1 MALFACDK
9 GIREEAIDAE
19 NILGRWRAVEEP
31 DYDWDDSD
39 DDGACDVPMYLGI
52 MTFEHDGRE
61 ARKSERRAGEI
72 NHTATTNKARG
83 IDSSRFIFLP
93 DGIITT
99 ARKRSVRNTLPS
111 LLLLREPSTPFA
123 ARKFPTP

>member
-1 MALFACDK
+1 MFALLSLALFACDK

-52 MTFEHDGRE
+52 MTFEHDGRGVADNVKE
-61 ARKSERRAGEI
+61 DNRLLG
-72 NHTATTNKARG
+72 
-83 IDSSRFIFLP
+83 RFILMFE
-93 DGIITT
+93 
-99 ARKRSVRNTLPS
+99 AAFRSP
-111 LLLLREPSTPFA
+111 
-123 ARKFPTP
+123 